1 MNRHLRIVWRHSR
14 MLACT
19 ALQRL
24 DDGVDAR
31 RVGGAS
37 RDNNSL
43 TMTTSSPGRW
53 DVQPASP
60 WISMRP
66 LALIP
71 LALFVVAIII
81 HTSAVLIGFAIAT
94 LGAATYLCLLL
105 WSLRRADA
113 RRLAAAPP
121 GVFYVGRGEARLRL
135 LRADPRFAG
144 MATGRRG
151 IAVAGEIRLDESGV
165 HFAPFGAR
173 SGSSAGAEIAWDN
186 LTSLRASATPGKL
199 NVGCLDLD
207 TQDGGQLRLQI
218 AGYSRLVAGLDRRCP
233 SGSND
238 NSATAL

>member
-1 MNRHLRIVWRHSR
+1 

-66 LALIP
+66 FALIP
-71 LALFVVAIII
+71 LALFVVAIIT

-105 WSLRRADA
+105 WSLRRAT
-113 RRLAAAPP
+113 P
-121 GVFYVGRGEARLRL
+121 EASGSTAWRL
-135 LRADPRFAG
+135 LCGARGGSPAI
-144 MATGRRG
+144 ATG
-151 IAVAGEIRLDESGV
+151 
-165 HFAPFGAR
+165 
-173 SGSSAGAEIAWDN
+173 
-186 LTSLRASATPGKL
+186 
-199 NVGCLDLD
+199 
-207 TQDGGQLRLQI
+207 
-218 AGYSRLVAGLDRRCP
+218 
-233 SGSND
+233 
-238 NSATAL
+238 